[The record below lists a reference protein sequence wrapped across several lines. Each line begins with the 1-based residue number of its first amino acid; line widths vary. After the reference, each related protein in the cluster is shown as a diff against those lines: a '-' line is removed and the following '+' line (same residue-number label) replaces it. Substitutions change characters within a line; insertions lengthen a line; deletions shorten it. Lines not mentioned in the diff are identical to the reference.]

1 MSNVLTV
8 CPPIK
13 LAIMLKKLKLKMM
26 VMRFFT
32 LQDISKQAEILRNLK
47 FTGIKGIVIPLMTG
61 VLIQQPMG
69 GVVVTIMTP

>member
-1 MSNVLTV
+1 MVCQDIIRKQEKLKIMMSNVLTV

-32 LQDISKQAEILRNLK
+32 L
-47 FTGIKGIVIPLMTG
+47 
-61 VLIQQPMG
+61 
-69 GVVVTIMTP
+69 